1 MNAPAKIPPAV
12 RTTCPYCGV
21 GCGVSAKPEANG
33 GTIIT
38 GDPDH
43 PANFGKLC
51 SKGFALDE
59 TLGLRNRLLHPM
71 LRQPDGGLSRTDWDT
86 ALATVAD
93 GFRRI
98 AMWIRKNCRYV
109 QESYGIEKLQG
120 PYSTLR
126 SRVMDCD
133 DGAIL
138 WTTLCRA
145 IGLNAVA
152 VGVGNGPENLG
163 HMVGMNANTGRLYE
177 LSTGDGY
184 EGLKSNSPDALL
196 LDQGKWWLETSHD
209 GQTIT
214 GWQAEVKKTGHTIPV
229 GVALVSGAAFAL
241 LGMRENDDLGVAIK
255 RFAVGAGVAIVG
267 GMLISTQLDET
278 IHE

>member
-1 MNAPAKIPPAV
+1 MRSIEAILADCAKHPIHS
-12 RTTCPYCGV
+12 TTYTERNQAQIVIRANQMAREASMDTLMRELGAAICG
-21 GCGVSAKPEANG
+21 
-33 GTIIT
+33 
-38 GDPDH
+38 GDC
-43 PANFGKLC
+43 NIQ
-51 SKGFALDE
+51 
-59 TLGLRNRLLHPM
+59 R
-71 LRQPDGGLSRTDWDT
+71 DGY
-86 ALATVAD
+86 
-93 GFRRI
+93 RRI
-98 AMWIRKNCRYV
+98 ALWIRKNCRYV

-138 WTTLCRA
+138 WATLCRA

-152 VGVGNGPENLG
+152 VGIGTAPEQLG
-163 HMVGMNANTGRLYE
+163 HMVGMNADTGRLYE
-177 LSTGDGY
+177 LSTGEGYGTMRSDG
-184 EGLKSNSPDALL
+184 PDALL

-214 GWQAEVKKTGHTIPV
+214 GWSAEVKKQGHTIPV

-241 LGMRENDDLGVAIK
+241 IGMREGDHMAEAFK
-255 RFAVGAGVAIVG
+255 RFAVGAGIALVG